1 MRSLGNV
8 GAAVEIAHVYSPLY
22 CVTSLVCVTCLG
34 RDADGTFGAA
44 ALPCSRAGG
53 AADRAGARF
62 PKGFIEEITRQA
74 IRRGSFTWVKD
85 LIAAIEAF
93 IDGWNDR
100 GHPFTWTKTPDE
112 LLPRCKPG
120 KRNLVHARWPRH

>member
-1 MRSLGNV
+1 MEHSVPLRCRARGLEALLTER
-8 GAAVEIAHVYSPLY
+8 GAAVPEGG
-22 CVTSLVCVTCLG
+22 G
-34 RDADGTFGAA
+34 RG
-44 ALPCSRAGG
+44 
-53 AADRAGARF
+53 
-62 PKGFIEEITRQA
+62 ITRQA